1 MPELPE
7 VETIKLGLQKYL
19 VGHRIEKA
27 DVRLAKLVHGDVKN
41 IVGGKVIG
49 VRRFGKGL
57 VIDLDNKNSI
67 AIHIKLTGQLIYRGP
82 NLKNKVKL
90 SKKVG
95 DSLPS
100 SRTHLIF
107 ELDKGGFLYYNDLR
121 QFGWIKIIES
131 SKLKDLS
138 FFRDMGPEP
147 PVTKAME
154 GQALSL
160 DLFRKIVKS
169 SNTPIKPLIMDQKK
183 IGGIGNIYA
192 NDGLFDAGI
201 DPRRKAKSLSDA
213 EIKKLY
219 NSILKVLKLG
229 LKSGGASEL
238 NFVNAKGEEGEYQ
251 EHSLVYGRQGQKC
264 KRCGGIIKKIFFAGR
279 GTFYCP
285 TCQK

>member
-19 VGHRIEKA
+19 VGHKIERVEIKLPKIITGDIK
-27 DVRLAKLVHGDVKN
+27 DVEGAK
-41 IVGGKVIG
+41 ITA

-57 VIDLDNKNSI
+57 VIDLSNKYSL

-82 NLKNKVKL
+82 HLKGKITL

-100 SRTHLIF
+100 SRTHVIF
-107 ELDKGGFLYYNDLR
+107 ELDKKGFLYYNDIR

-131 SKLKDLS
+131 GKLKDENYFKTL
-138 FFRDMGPEP
+138 GPEP
-147 PVTKAME
+147 FK
-154 GQALSL
+154 
-160 DLFRKIVKS
+160 DLTLPIFKKLIS
-169 SNTPIKPLIMDQKK
+169 ASNMPIKPLIMDQKR
-183 IGGIGNIYA
+183 IAGIGNIYA
-192 NDGLFDAGI
+192 NDGLWDAKI
-201 DPRRKAKSLSDA
+201 NPQRRAGTLTQA

-219 NSILKVLKLG
+219 DSLLKVLRAGCKY
-229 LKSGGASEL
+229 KGASEL

-251 EHSLVYGRQGQKC
+251 EHSLVYGRKGKKC
-264 KRCGGIIKKIFFAGR
+264 KRCGGEIKKIYFAGR

-285 TCQK
+285 ACQR